1 MFMFGNFFVYNVIIY
16 YMFMFGYKIFVFMME
31 YYLYIDVW

>member
-16 YMFMFGYKIFVFMME
+16 YMFMFGYKNFCVYDGVFFI
-31 YYLYIDVW
+31 Y